1 MWTITVH
8 VYGLHVCKCYTIM
21 YNDNNVMYHEA
32 RHELYFTGN
41 TIIIELKGI

>member
-8 VYGLHVCKCYTIM
+8 VSGLHVCKCYTTI
-21 YNDNNVMYHEA
+21 YNDNNVMYHKA

-41 TIIIELKGI
+41 TIKIELKSI